1 MKTAIKTSLTALFF
15 MSIALA
21 QEVPGAPAI
30 EGLDSEERRAQER
43 AELEQWSAKLY
54 RLFRKADTN
63 QDRNLSLLELRNH
76 LDKKMTPG
84 STSQNDLLLRILRKR
99 NPKLDIDKDGILT
112 KEEVVAYM
120 DQFIEQEE
128 QPGSS
133 QPANVP
139 APPVTT
145 G

>member
-1 MKTAIKTSLTALFF
+1 MKTAIKISLTAFF
-15 MSIALA
+15 FIGISLA
-21 QEVPGAPAI
+21 QESPAAPAI
-30 EGLDSEERRAQER
+30 EGLDSEERRAQEK

-63 QDRNLSLLELRNH
+63 QDKNLSLLELRNH
-76 LDKKMTPG
+76 LDKKMKPG

-99 NPKLDIDKDGILT
+99 NPKLDIDKNGILT

-128 QPGSS
+128 QPGNP
-133 QPANVP
+133 QPAIPP
-139 APPVTT
+139 APSITT

>member
-1 MKTAIKTSLTALFF
+1 MKTAIKISLTAFF
-15 MSIALA
+15 FIGISLA
-21 QEVPGAPAI
+21 QEVPGAPSI
-30 EGLDSEERRAQER
+30 DGLDSEERRAREK
-43 AELEQWSAKLY
+43 AELQQWSAKLY

-76 LDKKMTPG
+76 LDKKMKPG

-120 DQFIEQEE
+120 DQFIEQEQQLG
-128 QPGSS
+128 QP
-133 QPANVP
+133 QPDGELGAAV
-139 APPVTT
+139 AT